1 MQQHIVQTCY
11 THTHTHSAIPTAGL
25 GVLAGAVIL
34 YFLKSKGRRA
44 AAVNWIALVLCILP
58 AIAAFLP
65 SCPAIPIAGI
75 NTPYLNKLVC
85 VCVCVCV
92 CVHIKPPST
101 AHSPLMMSSSH
112 PATLTANCTSTI
124 FEPVCGADG
133 ITYFSPC
140 RGGCQKRILD
150 GAPNVSEWTS
160 HDVPCDQALF
170 HISTACGV

>member
-92 CVHIKPPST
+92 CSHQTTFHSSLST
-101 AHSPLMMSSSH
+101 NDVLLSSCNFDC
-112 PATLTANCTSTI
+112 NCTSTI

>member
-11 THTHTHSAIPTAGL
+11 THTHSAIPTAGL

-112 PATLTANCTSTI
+112 PATLTATVHPLSLSQCVEQMVSPTSL
-124 FEPVCGADG
+124 PVEEAVR
-133 ITYFSPC
+133 
-140 RGGCQKRILD
+140 RGY
-150 GAPNVSEWTS
+150 WTV
-160 HDVPCDQALF
+160 HP
-170 HISTACGV
+170 T